1 MSQIKKLVVPIV
13 LALFLM
19 SGCNAINDALDVITS
34 STDEE
39 EEDNKEDKSQ
49 ENDDKQDEK
58 DDVKVNASQ
67 RDKDEGILD
76 KAEDEEEDE
85 DVDEDEKDLTL
96 QITKVDEEAGITLE
110 DDPNYQHLNDLV
122 EANPELGAENDFS
135 LFSIESDG
143 NFNEGVTEVLFLGIN
158 RLDDPIKNIQFD
170 FTLGA
175 TDGDY
180 VWEEEPVQLPE
191 EVFGAIEP
199 NHAMPILLE
208 VTEEE
213 FEIFNT
219 ISEENQI
226 FEMENFTYDTE

>member
-1 MSQIKKLVVPIV
+1 
-13 LALFLM
+13 
-19 SGCNAINDALDVITS
+19 
-34 STDEE
+34 
-39 EEDNKEDKSQ
+39 
-49 ENDDKQDEK
+49 
-58 DDVKVNASQ
+58 
-67 RDKDEGILD
+67 
-76 KAEDEEEDE
+76 
-85 DVDEDEKDLTL
+85 
-96 QITKVDEEAGITLE
+96 
-110 DDPNYQHLNDLV
+110 V